1 MLALVELG
9 WISKHGG
16 HGHPLRPEYLIT
28 EEGALLAK
36 AATSLQSALDRSE
49 WSDLLLRKWSLPVLA
64 ALLGGAERFNAV
76 RNVLTADGVKPTP
89 RALALALADLE
100 SAGLVRRDV
109 APGKPPST
117 RYGSTIPAGLRK
129 ALEGVLVALT

>member
-76 RNVLTADGVKPTP
+76 RNVLTADNIGATLY
-89 RALALALADLE
+89 ALRSIRSDVCNIY
-100 SAGLVRRDV
+100 LVQPVD
-109 APGKPPST
+109 
-117 RYGSTIPAGLRK
+117 
-129 ALEGVLVALT
+129 